1 MTARTQ
7 YTVVSNCLVAGLLL
21 AVLFFMD
28 RVADE
33 VLDMRESVDTKV
45 TMASGKASYLPGA
58 ACVISASPEQTPA
71 DIVHFARACA
81 KSHEIYLKEKE
92 HEHGSTDDRR

>member
-1 MTARTQ
+1 MQVRTSH
-7 YTVVSNCLVAGLLL
+7 VVGVLSLLAGLLL

-33 VLDMRESVDTKV
+33 VLNMRESVDTKV
-45 TMASGKASYLPGA
+45 TLAQGKASYLPGA

-71 DIVHFARACA
+71 DIIHFARACA
-81 KSHEIYLKEKE
+81 KSHELWLEE
-92 HEHGSTDDRR
+92 NANGEEDR

>member
-1 MTARTQ
+1 MHVRGSH
-7 YTVVSNCLVAGLLL
+7 VVGVLSLLAGLLL
-21 AVLFFMD
+21 ATLFFMD

-71 DIVHFARACA
+71 DIIHFARACA
-81 KSHEIYLKEKE
+81 KSHELYLKEK
-92 HEHGSTDDRR
+92 

>member
-1 MTARTQ
+1 MQVRTSH
-7 YTVVSNCLVAGLLL
+7 VVGILSLLAGLLL
-21 AVLFFMD
+21 AVLFFMA

-33 VLDMRESVDTKV
+33 VLTMRESVDTKV
-45 TMASGKASYLPGA
+45 TLASGKASYLPGA

-81 KSHEIYLKEKE
+81 KSHELWLEEKPDE
-92 HEHGSTDDRR
+92 P

>member
-1 MTARTQ
+1 M
-7 YTVVSNCLVAGLLL
+7 VGVLSFLSLLL
-21 AVLFFMD
+21 VSVLFFMD

-71 DIVHFARACA
+71 DIIHFARACA
-81 KSHEIYLKEKE
+81 KSHELWLEEKE
-92 HEHGSTDDRR
+92 DEHDPTANRR

>member
-1 MTARTQ
+1 MQVRTAH
-7 YTVVSNCLVAGLLL
+7 VVGALSLLAGLLL

-33 VLDMRESVDTKV
+33 VQTMRESVDTKV
-45 TMASGKASYLPGA
+45 TLASGKASYLPGA

-71 DIVHFARACA
+71 DIIHFARACA
-81 KSHEIYLKEKE
+81 KSHELWLEE
-92 HEHGSTDDRR
+92 NANEGEGR